1 MYTIFD
7 EYFDDE
13 LIDEFKEPDIC
24 NFLSQLNRQA
34 QNFLRNTK
42 MPPTVYL
49 NGTIFVF
56 CCRNIIADISK
67 FRQLQVLSS
76 EDTTILNAYTAAATP
91 STKINLPPLP
101 GRL

>member
-42 MPPTVYL
+42 MPPTFCLRKIQQYL
-49 NGTIFVF
+49 TLTRRRGGFGANLFSSRKIARKIF
-56 CCRNIIADISK
+56 C
-67 FRQLQVLSS
+67 
-76 EDTTILNAYTAAATP
+76 T
-91 STKINLPPLP
+91 
-101 GRL
+101 